1 MALQKSSELAT
12 GDVIRKAR
20 TVNVDEGPRPD
31 TSLEGLA
38 KLKPVFAAKGS
49 VTAGN
54 SSQTS
59 DGAGA
64 LILASEKAV
73 KQFDADIGA
82 YQTCLETEHNDAL
95 AKEGDKLT
103 EDQKKERARVLAQK
117 QNAAA
122 DEAQQ
127 IADRF
132 NEQVKVYRE
141 KNKKQ

>member
-1 MALQKSSELAT
+1 M
-12 GDVIRKAR
+12 KAIAVLLLTAAVS
-20 TVNVDEGPRPD
+20 TVHAACPYPKAPD
-31 TSLEGLA
+31 SIPDGNNA
-38 KLKPVFAAKGS
+38 KLEDMLAA
-49 VTAGN
+49 
-54 SSQTS
+54 Q
-59 DGAGA
+59 
-64 LILASEKAV
+64 KAV

-82 YQTCLETEHNDAL
+82 YQTCLETEHNQAL
-95 AKEGDKLT
+95 AAEGDKLT

-132 NEQVKVYRE
+132 NVQVKVYRE

>member
-1 MALQKSSELAT
+1 MKALPALLLTLAAVT
-12 GDVIRKAR
+12 TAHAACPYPKA
-20 TVNVDEGPRPD
+20 PD
-31 TSLEGLA
+31 TIPDGNTA
-38 KLKPVFAAKGS
+38 KLEDMLSA
-49 VTAGN
+49 
-54 SSQTS
+54 Q
-59 DGAGA
+59 
-64 LILASEKAV
+64 KAV

-103 EDQKKERARVLAQK
+103 EDQKKERIRVLAQK

>member
-1 MALQKSSELAT
+1 M
-12 GDVIRKAR
+12 KAIAILLL
-20 TVNVDEGPRPD
+20 TAAISTAHAACPYPKGPDSIPD
-31 TSLEGLA
+31 GNSA
-38 KLKPVFAAKGS
+38 KLEDMLAA
-49 VTAGN
+49 
-54 SSQTS
+54 Q
-59 DGAGA
+59 
-64 LILASEKAV
+64 KAV

-95 AKEGDKLT
+95 ASEGDKLS
-103 EDQKKERARVLAQK
+103 EDQKKERMRVLAQK

-127 IADRF
+127 LADRF